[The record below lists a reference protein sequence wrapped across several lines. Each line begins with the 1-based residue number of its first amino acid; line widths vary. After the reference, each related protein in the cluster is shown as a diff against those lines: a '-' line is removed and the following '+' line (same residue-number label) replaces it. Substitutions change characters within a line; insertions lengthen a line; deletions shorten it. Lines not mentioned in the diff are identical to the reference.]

1 VLGADSFLRITGKE
15 SQAPLGGSIRR
26 IVGGAML
33 CLLAVFPLGAQSQ
46 RTPEKPG
53 FNLFSTDQD
62 IELGQKYSHEVE
74 RKLTMCDD
82 ARVDNYLNA
91 LGKTLAAN
99 APGAKYP
106 YRYKCVNDNAINA
119 FALPGGLIYI
129 NRGAIE
135 AADNEAQLAGVM
147 AHEISH
153 VALRHPTNQLTKR
166 SSLEIGLVLAGDLLG
181 NSSVGSLLTEAGVK
195 GGMGLLTL
203 KLSRTDEGQADILG
217 TQILNDSGYDPRALA
232 QFFEKLKSESKRHPI
247 QFLSDHPNPGNRA
260 ERVQEEVRRLGG
272 PPESYRTD
280 TSEFEQIR
288 HIVHD
293 LPQPPKKT
301 SRLKEINTRIGL

>member
-1 VLGADSFLRITGKE
+1 
-15 SQAPLGGSIRR
+15 
-26 IVGGAML
+26 ML
-33 CLLAVFPLGAQSQ
+33 CLLSVFPLAAQSQ

-91 LGKTLAAN
+91 LGKTLAAS
-99 APGAKYP
+99 APGPKFP
-106 YRYKCVNDNAINA
+106 YHYKCVNDNAINA

-135 AADNEAQLAGVM
+135 AADDETQLAGVM

-166 SSLEIGLVLAGDLLG
+166 SGLEIGLVLAGDLLG
-181 NSSVGSLLTEAGVK
+181 NSSMGSLLTEVGAQ

-203 KLSRTDEGQADILG
+203 KLSRKDEGQADILG
-217 TQILNDSGYDPRALA
+217 TQILYDSGYDPRALA
-232 QFFEKLKSESKRHPI
+232 QFFEKLESESKRHPI

-272 PPESYRTD
+272 PPEDFKTD
-280 TSEFEQIR
+280 TSEFDQIR

-293 LPQPPKKT
+293 LPQPPKRPASSK
-301 SRLKEINTRIGL
+301 K